1 MFDLLL
7 IDMAG
12 VMDEAHTPAVLKILR
27 DRLRLP
33 RVNLDVVCE
42 EFFERTAPGR
52 VDPVEVEQAVNEVEE
67 YIWEGWQGEFE
78 LGDFLILLVI
88 DRGTPGGF
96 LMQVLQE
103 IMQRTTLLPVV
114 LALEAGGLD
123 EEGVTLI
130 ERADLPLAW
139 RSLPGDL
146 VVLNTDVWPDGAGLE
161 PGSTP
166 LLPRGSALTVVERAA
181 FDGERVNRDYLLTA
195 TALEGQDT
203 PILTAL
209 PWLLVT
215 HPSEWEKIAI
225 RDGQRPA
232 VATFQLPCWYS
243 VRAEERDRVKA
254 TLGAE
259 SERSA

>member
-12 VMDEAHTPAVLKILR
+12 VMDEAHTPAVLKIIR

-52 VDPVEVEQAVNEVEE
+52 VDPVEVERALNEVEE
-67 YIWEGWQGEFE
+67 YIWEGWQGDFE

-88 DRGTPGGF
+88 DQGTPGAF
-96 LMQVLQE
+96 LMQVLHE

-114 LALEAGGLD
+114 LALAVGETE
-123 EEGVTLI
+123 EEGVILI
-130 ERADLPLAW
+130 ERADLPLVW
-139 RSLPGDL
+139 RGLPGDP
-146 VVLNTDVWPDGAGLE
+146 VVLNTDVWLDGEAQA
-161 PGSTP
+161 P
-166 LLPRGSALTVVERAA
+166 LDCPALPRGSVLTVVERAA
-181 FDGERVNRDYLLTA
+181 FDGDRVNRDYLLAA

-203 PILTAL
+203 PIVVAL

-215 HPSEWEKIAI
+215 HPSEWVSDPARREAG
-225 RDGQRPA
+225 RA
-232 VATFQLPCWYS
+232 VATFHLPCWYS
-243 VRAEERDRVKA
+243 VRVEEHDRVNA
-254 TLGAE
+254 TTRAE